1 MNFWLKTK
9 KRKYHHLSFFLI
21 QNSPFCLINYDS
33 SKRLII
39 NQPLSIVERMERSSF
54 PCTNHPWPQAQLGR
68 ENLCWGQLCPDM
80 GPATNPETFF
90 LLFFL
95 LTSPVYRQQKGCTHQ
110 NSWDKCH
117 CTSTWQNLGR
127 LSSNG
132 YLGMH
137 VSTVHSGLLGPP
149 LADILTK
156 RKGYSYELQNQNNN
170 NSKVEKKLNFLL
182 KK

>member
-1 MNFWLKTK
+1 VNFWLKTK

-54 PCTNHPWPQAQLGR
+54 PCTNHPWPQARLGR

-90 LLFFL
+90 LLFFSL
-95 LTSPVYRQQKGCTHQ
+95 NLTGLQTAKGLHPSKFLGQVSLYIHVAKSWTSIFQ
-110 NSWDKCH
+110 RLSWDACIH
-117 CTSTWQNLGR
+117 CPQWTSGPTFGR
-127 LSSNG
+127 
-132 YLGMH
+132 H
-137 VSTVHSGLLGPP
+137 F
-149 LADILTK
+149 DKKK
-156 RKGYSYELQNQNNN
+156 RL
-170 NSKVEKKLNFLL
+170 FLWIAEP
-182 KK
+182 K